1 MVETGAIIAGSISIL
16 TLIITKLKCYAKKNG
31 GCNYGCGFMD
41 KSLIDDDETEIK
53 TIDLGESVH
62 VMYVKNKHHHVP
74 PPLKIEPEEYEY
86 ENADERSHLEESCCF
101 KKSPFE

>member
-1 MVETGAIIAGSISIL
+1 MVETGAIVVGSISIL

-74 PPLKIEPEEYEY
+74 PHTEYEY
-86 ENADERSHLEESCCF
+86 ENADDQAHIEESCCF
-101 KKSPFE
+101 KRSPFE

>member
-1 MVETGAIIAGSISIL
+1 MVETGAIIVGTISIL

-62 VMYVKNKHHHVP
+62 VMYVKNKHHVSPHT
-74 PPLKIEPEEYEY
+74 EYEY
-86 ENADERSHLEESCCF
+86 ENADEHSHLEESCCF
-101 KKSPFE
+101 KRSPFEQKM

>member
-1 MVETGAIIAGSISIL
+1 MVETGAIVDGSINIL

-41 KSLIDDDETEIK
+41 KSLVDDDETEIK

-74 PPLKIEPEEYEY
+74 QHTECEY
-86 ENADERSHLEESCCF
+86 ENADDQAHIEESCCF
-101 KKSPFE
+101 KRLPFE